1 MARGTHLHER
11 KRAAPEAADRAD
23 FGEHGVAYEVAMLP
37 KTGIYDALE
46 PKLNAGEVEL
56 LDITELQ
63 EQLLTLIVRSGRI
76 DHQPGDH
83 DDYANAAAGAL
94 WLVAGAANAVV
105 IAAPIIVTAGYGRF
119 DEIGGPTPEA
129 DWRATW

>member
-1 MARGTHLHER
+1 LARVHGDAYAGQTF
-11 KRAAPEAADRAD
+11 RAD

-46 PKLNAGEVEL
+46 PKLNAGEVQL
-56 LDITELQ
+56 LDITQLQ
-63 EQLLTLIVRSGRI
+63 EQLLTLIVRGGRI

-94 WLVAGAANAVV
+94 WLVAGTANTAV
-105 IAAPIIVTAGYGRF
+105 IAAPIVVTGGYGRF
-119 DEIGGPTPEA
+119 NEIGGPTPET
-129 DWRATW
+129 DWRPMW